1 MHATAIGRL
10 LRRAAPALVALV
22 GATALIGC
30 APAGP
35 TPAQARVDFY
45 RDLDHTQDLLGGTW
59 ENLDDPTPRGCLA
72 GWWSEGVQYPAL
84 RIGSAPS
91 SVDRALSAVSE
102 AWTQWGLRVEQT
114 PVGDAIE
121 LQGRRSDALLV
132 FRVTDQ
138 GMTLHGHSECRP
150 DS

>member
-1 MHATAIGRL
+1 MHASAIGRL

-22 GATALIGC
+22 GVSALAGC

-35 TPAQARVDFY
+35 TPAEARIDFY
-45 RDLDHTQDLLGGTW
+45 RDLDDTEDLLGGTW

-84 RIGSAPS
+84 RIGPAPAS
-91 SVDRALSAVSE
+91 MDRALTTVTD
-102 AWTQWGLRVEQT
+102 AWSQWGLRVERT
-114 PVGDAIE
+114 PVGDAVE

-132 FRVTDQ
+132 FRVSDQ

-150 DS
+150 E